1 MTEPTNPTVTISG
14 FEITWDLK
22 KGVNLWAGMP
32 TLSMWIPTT
41 VAGLMAGFHSMVG
54 TERFNLCMQ
63 VGGQQSVEGDWA
75 ICSSAP
81 SFEEGMQRMSDI
93 AWPAGWGRWVLVS
106 LDREKKVAVLR
117 SINSWEGLYQKALG
131 VCWGS
136 GMMAGK
142 FSGLVS
148 RVFGV
153 QCWAEQTVFAARGA
167 EYDEFEVRESRL
179 TSEQRLDELL
189 QQGKASSADLAV
201 ALEKLKQE
209 MQERERTSADLR
221 EKLQVIE
228 RQEESLR
235 SLSVPIVQVWDGV
248 LTVPLMGSLDG
259 QRASEMM
266 ERLLA
271 EIVSA
276 RARYAI
282 LDLTAVAVV
291 DTNTA
296 DHLVRIVRAI
306 ELLGA
311 RSIIA
316 GISPAVAQTMVS
328 LGVDLSRL
336 TTLRNLQEALK
347 ACMHWIDE
355 ADEAKQKSRPQR

>member
-1 MTEPTNPTVTISG
+1 MLEPTNPKVTISG
-14 FEITWDLK
+14 FDITWDLAQ
-22 KGVNLWAGMP
+22 GINLWAGTP
-32 TLSMWIPTT
+32 TLSMWIPST
-41 VAGLMAGFHSMVG
+41 VAGLMAGFQSMVG

-63 VGGQQSVEGDWA
+63 VGGQQSIDGDWA
-75 ICSSAP
+75 IVGAAP
-81 SFEEGMQRMSDI
+81 SLEQGIASMSDI

-106 LDREKKVAVLR
+106 LDREQKVAVLR
-117 SINSWEGLYQKALG
+117 AVNSWESLYQKALG

-136 GMMAGK
+136 GMIAGK
-142 FSGLVS
+142 FSGLIS
-148 RVFGV
+148 RVLGV
-153 QCWAEQTVFAARGA
+153 PCWAEQTVFAAQGA
-167 EYDEFEVRESRL
+167 EYDEFVVRESAV
-179 TSEQRLDELL
+179 TPQQRLDELL

-259 QRASEMM
+259 QRATEMM

-271 EIVSA
+271 EIVRA

-291 DTNTA
+291 DTSTA

-311 RSIIA
+311 RAIIA

-355 ADEAKQKSRPQR
+355 AKEQKSGAALK

>member
-1 MTEPTNPTVTISG
+1 MTEPTNPTVAISG
-14 FEITWDLK
+14 FEITWDLI

-32 TLSMWIPTT
+32 TLSMWIPST

-63 VGGQQSVEGDWA
+63 VGGQQSVDGDWA
-75 ICSSAP
+75 VCASAP
-81 SFEEGMQRMSDI
+81 TFEEGLQRISEI
-93 AWPAGWGRWVLVS
+93 AWPAGWGRWLLVS
-106 LDREKKVAVLR
+106 LDREKKVAVMR
-117 SINSWEGLYQKALG
+117 SVNSWEGLYQKALG

-142 FSGLVS
+142 FAGLIS
-148 RVFGV
+148 RVLGV
-153 QCWAEQTVFAARGA
+153 ACWAEQTVFAAQGA
-167 EYDEFEVRESRL
+167 EYDEFVMRESAL
-179 TSEQRLDELL
+179 TSQQRMDELL

-235 SLSVPIVQVWDGV
+235 TLSVPIVQVWDGV

-266 ERLLA
+266 ERLLT

-311 RSIIA
+311 RPIIA

-355 ADEAKQKSRPQR
+355 AKQKSRPQR

>member
-14 FEITWDLK
+14 FEIAWDLAQ
-22 KGVNLWAGMP
+22 GINLWAGVP
-32 TLSMWIPTT
+32 TLSMWIPST
-41 VAGLMAGFHSMVG
+41 VAGLMAGFQSMVG

-63 VGGQQSVEGDWA
+63 VGGQQSVDTDWA

-81 SFEEGMQRMSDI
+81 SFEEGLQRMSEI
-93 AWPAGWGRWVLVS
+93 AWPAGWGRWMLVS
-106 LDREKKVAVLR
+106 LDREAKVAVMR
-117 SINSWEGLYQKALG
+117 AVNSWEGLYQKALG

-142 FSGLVS
+142 FSGLIG
-148 RVFGV
+148 RLLGV
-153 QCWAEQTVFAARGA
+153 GCWAEQTVFAAQGA
-167 EYDEFEVRESRL
+167 AYDEFVVRQSQQ
-179 TSEQRLDELL
+179 TPQQRLDELL

-235 SLSVPIVQVWDGV
+235 TLSVPIVQVWDGV

-291 DTNTA
+291 DTSTA

-311 RSIIA
+311 RPIIA

-355 ADEAKQKSRPQR
+355 ANETSRPQR

>member
-1 MTEPTNPTVTISG
+1 MRLPG
-14 FEITWDLK
+14 FEIVWDLQQ
-22 KGVNLWAGMP
+22 GLNLWAGIP

-41 VAGLMAGFHSMVG
+41 VAGLMSGLHSMVG

-63 VGGQQSVEGDWA
+63 VGGQLSVEGDWA
-75 ICSSAP
+75 IVASAP
-81 SFEEGMQRMSDI
+81 TFEEGFVRIAEI
-93 AWPAGWGRWVLVS
+93 AWPAGWGRWQLIS
-106 LDREKKVAVLR
+106 LDRQRKEAVYR
-117 SINSWEGLYQKALG
+117 SINSWEAIYQRALG

-142 FSGLVS
+142 FSGLTG
-148 RVFGV
+148 RLLGTP
-153 QCWAEQTVFAARGA
+153 CWAEQTGFAVQGA
-167 EYDEFEVRESRL
+167 EYDEFVVRESAL
-179 TSEQRLDELL
+179 TVEQRLDELL

-209 MQERERTSADLR
+209 MKERERTSADLR

-235 SLSVPIVQVWDGV
+235 TLSVPIVQVWDGV

-266 ERLLA
+266 ERLLS
-271 EIVSA
+271 EIVLT

-291 DTNTA
+291 DTSTA

-328 LGVDLSRL
+328 LGVDLTRL

-347 ACMHWIDE
+347 ACMRWLEE
-355 ADEAKQKSRPQR
+355 ADRAAKTRR

>member
-1 MTEPTNPTVTISG
+1 MTDPTNPSIKLPG
-14 FEITWDLK
+14 FEIIWDLQ
-22 KGVNLWAGMP
+22 KGINLWAGLP

-41 VAGLMAGFHSMVG
+41 VAGLMSGLHSMVG

-63 VGGQQSVEGDWA
+63 VGGQQSVEQDWA
-75 ICSSAP
+75 VVSGAP
-81 SFEEGMQRMSDI
+81 TFEEGFVRISDI
-93 AWPAGWGRWVLVS
+93 AWPAGWGRWLLVS
-106 LDREKKVAVLR
+106 LDRERKEAVYR
-117 SINSWEGLYQKALG
+117 ATNSWEGIYQRALG

-142 FSGLVS
+142 FSGLTS
-148 RVFGV
+148 RIFGIP
-153 QCWAEQTVFAARGA
+153 CWAEQTVFTAQGA
-167 EYDEFEVRESRL
+167 EYDEFIVRESHITL
-179 TSEQRLDELL
+179 DQRLDELL

-209 MQERERTSADLR
+209 MKERERTSADLR

-259 QRASEMM
+259 RRATEMM
-266 ERLLA
+266 ERLLS
-271 EIVSA
+271 EIVVT

-311 RSIIA
+311 RPIIA
-316 GISPAVAQTMVS
+316 GISPAIAQTMVS

-347 ACMHWIDE
+347 ACMRWLEE
-355 ADEAKQKSRPQR
+355 ADSAAKGRR

>member
-1 MTEPTNPTVTISG
+1 MRLPG
-14 FEITWDLK
+14 FEIVWDLQQ
-22 KGVNLWAGMP
+22 GLNLWAGFP

-41 VAGLMAGFHSMVG
+41 VAGLMSGLHSMVG

-63 VGGQQSVEGDWA
+63 VGGQLSVEGDWG
-75 ICSSAP
+75 IVSGAP
-81 SFEEGMQRMSDI
+81 SFEEGISRIAEI
-93 AWPAGWGRWVLVS
+93 AWPAGWGRWQLIS
-106 LDREKKVAVLR
+106 LDRQRKEAVYR
-117 SINSWEGLYQKALG
+117 STNSWEAIYQRALG

-142 FSGLVS
+142 FSGLTS
-148 RVFGV
+148 RILETP
-153 QCWAEQTVFAARGA
+153 CWAEQTAFAVQGA
-167 EYDEFEVRESRL
+167 EYDEFVVRESAL
-179 TSEQRLDELL
+179 TAEQRLDELL

-209 MQERERTSADLR
+209 MKERERTSADLR

-235 SLSVPIVQVWDGV
+235 TLSVPIVQVWDGV

-266 ERLLA
+266 ERLLS
-271 EIVSA
+271 EIVLT

-291 DTNTA
+291 DTSTA

-328 LGVDLSRL
+328 LGVDLTRL

-347 ACMHWIDE
+347 ACMRWLEE
-355 ADEAKQKSRPQR
+355 ADRAAKTRR